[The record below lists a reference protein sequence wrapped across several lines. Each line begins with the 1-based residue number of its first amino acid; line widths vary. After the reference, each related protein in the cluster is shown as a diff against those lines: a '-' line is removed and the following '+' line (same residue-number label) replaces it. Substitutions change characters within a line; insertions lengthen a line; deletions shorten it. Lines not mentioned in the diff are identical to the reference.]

1 MMGVMLVSIFCLL
14 WLVGFTLLAEAW
26 FYEEEQQ

>member
-1 MMGVMLVSIFCLL
+1 MTALYWFLVFCLL

-26 FYEEEQQ
+26 FYEEEQE

>member
-1 MMGVMLVSIFCLL
+1 MTGIILVTTFLLL

-26 FYEEEQQ
+26 FFEEEQQ